1 MKNMQRRSRRCWV
14 QVAAST
20 PKLRRGSRC
29 IEVLDGQPKRVVQ
42 RYYNE
47 VLTARRLEVLAELLA
62 PRFVGHDPTGATMD
76 RVEYHDAVRMLHDG
90 FGTLI
95 VTIDDQIAEKDRVT
109 TRWTATGTHTDW
121 FAGIPATGRVVTL
134 NGTDIHRLE
143 GGRIVEL
150 WEQLDLATLLAQLL

>member
-1 MKNMQRRSRRCWV
+1 M
-14 QVAAST
+14 QVAGST
-20 PKLRRGSRC
+20 SKLRRGSRC
-29 IEVLDGQPKRVVQ
+29 IEDLGGQPKRVVQ

-47 VLTARRLEVLAELLA
+47 VLTARRLEVLGELLA

-90 FGTLI
+90 FGTL
-95 VTIDDQIAEKDRVT
+95 VVRIDDQIAEKDRVT

-121 FAGIPATGRVVTL
+121 FAGVAATGRVVTL
-134 NGTDIHRLE
+134 TGIDIHRLE
-143 GGRIVEL
+143 GDRIVEL